1 VADIIK
7 FPTEP
12 TPDEVLQQSVGGLE
26 EVLVIGWD
34 SGGNLVIRGSVDIGA
49 AVLLL
54 ETAKH
59 TFIAEMFEE

>member
-1 VADIIK
+1 MGDIIK
-7 FPTEP
+7 FPVEP
-12 TPDEVLQQSVGGLE
+12 TPDEVLQQSVGGLA

-34 SGGNLVIRGSVDIGA
+34 HDGNLVIRGSVDVGSAIM
-49 AVLLL
+49 LL

>member
-34 SGGNLVIRGSVDIGA
+34 SSGNLVIRGSVDIGA

-59 TFIAEMFEE
+59 TFISEMFEE

>member
-34 SGGNLVIRGSVDIGA
+34 QNGNLVIRGSVDIGA

>member
-1 VADIIK
+1 MADIIK

-34 SGGNLVIRGSVDIGA
+34 QNGNLVIRGSVDIGA

>member
-1 VADIIK
+1 MGDIIK
-7 FPTEP
+7 FPVEP
-12 TPDEVLQQSVGGLE
+12 TPDEVLQQSVGGLA

-34 SGGNLVIRGSVDIGA
+34 HDGNLVIRGSVEMDS